1 MQCHSL
7 SLYSLAFSISTY
19 LDSAL
24 VPTSNFKWHKL
35 FITGNLVL
43 HTREKPKLCRCS
55 KACGCI
61 FLCPSHMT
69 LFHSGY
75 NLPGLFT
82 SNTVCQSIQEQ
93 QWLALNTELK
103 ASKLEGISGL
113 WRPGCLLFVYADP
126 VIQLLA
132 SMATHPQEGP
142 TLSIR
147 LLASSF
153 LWPWFPHLMTSLD
166 EMTSKVSS
174 SSYMLQ
180 LYLKSG
186 QNPSA
191 NKLMYACHRKR
202 RKPVLN
208 LLPAKTSPQLCPS
221 IQGQMSG
228 PKEFACLKPTFPFK
242 PHSGYCELGT
252 IEFLAHT
259 AKSFQKMALEQVCW
273 WVSHLCSR
281 SSLW

>member
-132 SMATHPQEGP
+132 SMATPPPRGPNLVYTTVGKFISLTLISSLNDKFGWDDFRGLFKFLHVTTVPKKWSESFSNQADVCLSQEAEKACP
-142 TLSIR
+142 KPATCKDL
-147 LLASSF
+147 
-153 LWPWFPHLMTSLD
+153 
-166 EMTSKVSS
+166 
-174 SSYMLQ
+174 
-180 LYLKSG
+180 
-186 QNPSA
+186 PSA
-191 NKLMYACHRKR
+191 
-202 RKPVLN
+202 
-208 LLPAKTSPQLCPS
+208 LPLYTGSDVWAR
-221 IQGQMSG
+221 GV
-228 PKEFACLKPTFPFK
+228 CLPEAYIP
-242 PHSGYCELGT
+242 L
-252 IEFLAHT
+252 
-259 AKSFQKMALEQVCW
+259 
-273 WVSHLCSR
+273 
-281 SSLW
+281 